1 MSAHD
6 FIRLDDVGR
15 AVIRTRAWSR
25 VVEQGTGELANATAS
40 TPPVKLAEA
49 YMPAPIAWMLLGG
62 SSVGAISN
70 AVLSVQFGTL
80 EGGLTVPQP
89 LFGVGFT
96 VGLQGPVIAATSL
109 VVNLVNPLGLAPGER
124 ITVCIAPVVWPA
136 WAVPELPR
144 QLAALAR

>member
-25 VVEQGTGELANATAS
+25 VVEAGQGELANATAS

-49 YMPAPIAWMLLGG
+49 YLPAPTSWMVLGG
-62 SSVGAISN
+62 SSVGGISN
-70 AVLSVQFGTL
+70 AILSVQFGTL
-80 EGGLTVPQP
+80 EGALTIPQP
-89 LFGVGFT
+89 LFGQGFT
-96 VGLQGPVIAATSL
+96 VGLGGAVIAATSI
-109 VVNLVNPLGLAPGER
+109 VVSLVNPLGLAPGER
-124 ITVCIAPVVWPA
+124 LTVCIAPVVWPH
-136 WAVPELPR
+136 WAVPEMPR